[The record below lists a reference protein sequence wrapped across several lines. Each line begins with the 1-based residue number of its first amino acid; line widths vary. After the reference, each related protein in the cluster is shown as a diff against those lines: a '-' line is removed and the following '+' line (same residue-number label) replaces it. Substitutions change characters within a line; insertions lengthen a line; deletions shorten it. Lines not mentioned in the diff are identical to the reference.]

1 MFPYPRFCLSLRL
14 RYRGLSYLAI
24 QSFRLMLHLS
34 KAAWARFE
42 LKSRSVT
49 RVLPYQER
57 KYCG

>member
-1 MFPYPRFCLSLRL
+1 MFPSPRFYLSLRL
-14 RYRGLSYLAI
+14 RSRGLSYLAI
-24 QSFRLMLHLS
+24 QLFRLMRHPS
-34 KAAWARFE
+34 KAAWGRFE

>member
-1 MFPYPRFCLSLRL
+1 MFPSPLFYLSLRL
-14 RYRGLSYLAI
+14 RFRGLNYLAI
-24 QSFRLMLHLS
+24 QSFRLMRRLS
-34 KAAWARFE
+34 KATWSRFE